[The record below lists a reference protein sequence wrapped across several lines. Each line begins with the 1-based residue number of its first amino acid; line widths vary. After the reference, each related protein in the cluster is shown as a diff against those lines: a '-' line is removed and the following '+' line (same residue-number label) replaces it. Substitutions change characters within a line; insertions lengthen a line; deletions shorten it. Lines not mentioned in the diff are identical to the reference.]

1 MTGEDLIR
9 FYRFVLSEGDLALA
23 DRLTRVLRADPAL
36 WPLARRELLA
46 HRQAVPDASPAARA
60 LVERLAQELGGSAP
74 D

>member
-23 DRLTRVLRADPAL
+23 DRLTQVLRADPVL

-46 HRQAVPDASPAARA
+46 YRQAAPAASPAARA
-60 LVERLAQELGGSAP
+60 LVERLARQLGGGAP